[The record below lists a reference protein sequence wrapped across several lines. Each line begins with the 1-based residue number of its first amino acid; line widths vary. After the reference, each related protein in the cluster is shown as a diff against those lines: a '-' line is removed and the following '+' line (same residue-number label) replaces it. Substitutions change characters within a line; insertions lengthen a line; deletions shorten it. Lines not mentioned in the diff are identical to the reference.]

1 MLTPSQYTAL
11 NTELTTDPLKIG
23 YSAEL
28 NISDIAVAGML
39 NATTGNGAA
48 TVNLPSLSH
57 DDFAILIAPVVMNLS
72 AATAALQAQWTP
84 MLALL
89 GGVQNVV
96 LNAQNLGLL
105 NALSTDF
112 PNQLP
117 ASAVTSATTRMGSR
131 MEVLFGVGTVAHWQ
145 DVAKAMGRM

>member
-1 MLTPSQYTAL
+1 MLNATQLAAL
-11 NTELTTDPLKIG
+11 TSELTNDPLKIG

-57 DDFAILIAPVVMNLS
+57 DDFVILIAPVVMNLS

-84 MLALL
+84 MLNLIS
-89 GGVQNVV
+89 GVSNITLDTQNM
-96 LNAQNLGLL
+96 GML
-105 NALSTDF
+105 NALSADF
-112 PNQLP
+112 PNQLT
-117 ASAVTSATTRMGSR
+117 ASAITAATTRMGSR
-131 MEVLFGVGTVAHWQ
+131 AEILFGIGTTIAWQ
-145 DVAKAMGRM
+145 DVAQALGR